1 MKKIISLF
9 IVCVCLSSFV
19 MADDCSDALSE
30 AKSLYNSGNYQK
42 AKSLFEY
49 VKSECGSSYGDASAW
64 IRKCNDALTPNLTV
78 SKSSLSF
85 GSSGGSQSITV
96 SSNRSWSLQGTSSSM
111 FTVQRSGNTVTV
123 QCNKNTTSSYR
134 SDYFTIVTDGGDK
147 TVKIVV
153 NQEVPTVALSVS
165 KTSISCTASGTTE
178 YLTVT
183 SSKSWEVQYASGT
196 MYDVTRSGNTLTVK
210 IKPNS
215 GTESRSDYFNVRTT
229 DGEKVVKITLSQEAA
244 QELSVSQTSINCS
257 ASGTTEYLTVT
268 SSKTWEVQYA
278 SGTMYDVTR
287 NGNTLTVKIK
297 PNSTKESR
305 SDYFNVRTKDGSK
318 VIKVQMTQ
326 GGTKDITLSK
336 TSISCSYSGTT
347 EYITVTSGKAWE
359 VQYASG
365 TMYDVTRSGNT
376 LTVKIKPNPNTE
388 SRSDYF
394 NVKTTDGSKVVK
406 VQMTQTGR
414 PNSGDAGISYTH
426 SDGKT
431 YKLIGTT
438 RSYTD
443 NADAL
448 KHLTTNIT
456 EWEECRTGAITSV
469 GKGVAIYGSNGYAYT
484 SIPTSMSEKIKYAND
499 NSLKIHEV
507 CMSSDANYWCV
518 AYGDGGWQSWAP
530 SAFNDKMRACIGDG
544 EKVVSMAINNSGDW
558 VIITDQHL
566 YASNTT
572 LSNKLSEV
580 SDMFGYIYSVALTDK
595 GYVICAKKGIYY
607 HNIPTK
613 VLEKI
618 KEMAEDRV
626 VKVVKFTDDGTSLVT
641 DGDKLYKYYM

>member
-96 SSNRSWSLQGTSSSM
+96 SSNRSWSLQGTSSSI

-134 SDYFTIVTDGGDK
+134 NDYFTIVTDGGDK

-153 NQEVPTVALSVS
+153 SQEAPVVSLSVS
-165 KTSISCTASGTTE
+165 KTSISCSASGTTE

-215 GTESRSDYFNVRTT
+215 GSESRSDYFNVRTT
-229 DGEKVVKITLSQEAA
+229 DGEKVVKITLSQEPA

-326 GGTKDITLSK
+326 SGTKDLSVSK
-336 TSISCSYSGTT
+336 TSINASYNGTT

-376 LTVKIKPNPNTE
+376 LTVKIKPNSSTE

-394 NVKTTDGSKVVK
+394 NVRTTDGSKVVK
-406 VQMTQTGR
+406 IKLTQDGKPSSSSASTPKAKVHKVWAEHNVMHDGVKCMAIHVKFEVDNMKGKTGR
-414 PNSGDAGISYTH
+414 IAAYYYTESGTKLVDKNNSYRTTAGNVSVGEDFTPSYDGSIWEDFVFYMPNSELH
-426 SDGKT
+426 
-431 YKLIGTT
+431 
-438 RSYTD
+438 
-443 NADAL
+443 
-448 KHLTTNIT
+448 IT
-456 EWEECRTGAITSV
+456 EV
-469 GKGVAIYGSNGYAYT
+469 GDYKFFVAVWDHNSNQLAD
-484 SIPTSMSEKIKYAND
+484 S
-499 NSLKIHEV
+499 
-507 CMSSDANYWCV
+507 
-518 AYGDGGWQSWAP
+518 
-530 SAFNDKMRACIGDG
+530 
-544 EKVVSMAINNSGDW
+544 DW
-558 VIITDQHL
+558 VSFS
-566 YASNTT
+566 YG
-572 LSNKLSEV
+572 K
-580 SDMFGYIYSVALTDK
+580 
-595 GYVICAKKGIYY
+595 
-607 HNIPTK
+607 
-613 VLEKI
+613 
-618 KEMAEDRV
+618 
-626 VKVVKFTDDGTSLVT
+626 
-641 DGDKLYKYYM
+641 

>member
-49 VKSECGSSYGDASAW
+49 IKSECGSSYGDASAW
-64 IRKCNDALTPNLTV
+64 IRKCNDALTPHLTV

-85 GSSGGSQSITV
+85 GASGGSQSITV

-153 NQEVPTVALSVS
+153 NQEAPVVSLSVS
-165 KTSISCTASGTTE
+165 KTSISCSANGTTE

-183 SSKSWEVQYASGT
+183 SSKS
-196 MYDVTRSGNTLTVK
+196 
-210 IKPNS
+210 
-215 GTESRSDYFNVRTT
+215 
-229 DGEKVVKITLSQEAA
+229 
-244 QELSVSQTSINCS
+244 
-257 ASGTTEYLTVT
+257 
-268 SSKTWEVQYA
+268 WEVQYA

-426 SDGKT
+426 TDGKT

-448 KHLTTNIT
+448 KHLTTNIS

-507 CMSSDANYWCV
+507 CMSSDGNYWCV

-566 YASNTT
+566 FASNTT

-595 GYVICAKKGIYY
+595 GYVICANRGIYY

-618 KEMAEDRV
+618 KEMAEERV

>member
-9 IVCVCLSSFV
+9 IVCVYLSSFV

-64 IRKCNDALTPNLTV
+64 IRKCNDALTPHLTV

-96 SSNRSWSLQGTSSSM
+96 SSNRSWSLQGTSSSI

-134 SDYFTIVTDGGDK
+134 NDYFTIVTDGGDK

-153 NQEVPTVALSVS
+153 SQEAPVVSLSVS
-165 KTSISCTASGTTE
+165 KTSIS
-178 YLTVT
+178 
-183 SSKSWEVQYASGT
+183 
-196 MYDVTRSGNTLTVK
+196 
-210 IKPNS
+210 
-215 GTESRSDYFNVRTT
+215 
-229 DGEKVVKITLSQEAA
+229 
-244 QELSVSQTSINCS
+244 CS

-268 SSKTWEVQYA
+268 SSK
-278 SGTMYDVTR
+278 S
-287 NGNTLTVKIK
+287 
-297 PNSTKESR
+297 
-305 SDYFNVRTKDGSK
+305 
-318 VIKVQMTQ
+318 
-326 GGTKDITLSK
+326 
-336 TSISCSYSGTT
+336 
-347 EYITVTSGKAWE
+347 WE